1 MFSMK
6 KSLIIA
12 SILVLVGILVACN
25 TTQSGPIGGVSGRG
39 SAEGGMPVSGTQQAL
54 GEPQE
59 MELPIE
65 SKVGVGILKLEETD
79 LAMDKEKA
87 EELLPLFKALKVL
100 STDNNTAVDEISAL
114 NTQIKNT
121 MTAEQLAAIENLE
134 ITMKDLRT
142 MMGTYGLTG
151 TTGGTIANSSNT
163 NGQREFGGGG
173 PGGMPGGGMM
183 GGMMSGGQTNGS
195 VQSTP
200 NAAAAMTTS
209 RKTAGGYNL
218 TFADP
223 IIKVLQSKLAE

>member
-1 MFSMK
+1 MK

-12 SILVLVGILVACN
+12 SILLLAGILVACN
-25 TTQSGPIGGVSGRG
+25 TAQPGPG
-39 SAEGGMPVSGTQQAL
+39 GGMPAGGATEGVMPANGGQPPQ

-65 SKVGVGILKLEETD
+65 SKVGIGILKLEETE
-79 LAMDKEKA
+79 LAVDESKA

-121 MTAEQLAAIENLE
+121 MTAEQLTAIENME

-151 TTGGTIANSSNT
+151 TTGGSPANSSNT

-183 GGMMSGGQTNGS
+183 GGMMGGGPTNGS

-218 TFADP
+218 TFADAV
-223 IIKVLQSKLAE
+223 IKLLQSKITG

>member
-1 MFSMK
+1 MK
-6 KSLIIA
+6 KSLIIT

-25 TTQSGPIGGVSGRG
+25 TTQSGPISGMSGGR
-39 SAEGGMPVSGTQQAL
+39 SAEGGMPASGTQQAQ

-65 SKVGVGILKLEETD
+65 SKVGIGILKLEETD
-79 LAMDKEKA
+79 LAVDLEKA

-121 MTAEQLAAIENLE
+121 MTAEQLAAIENME

-151 TTGGTIANSSNT
+151 TTGGTTANSSNT
-163 NGQREFGGGG
+163 NGQREFGGG

-223 IIKVLQSKLAE
+223 IIKLLQSKITG

>member
-1 MFSMK
+1 MK
-6 KSLIIA
+6 KNLIFA
-12 SILVLVGILVACN
+12 SILVLAGILVACSAAQQVPN
-25 TTQSGPIGGVSGRG
+25 SDLSGRPNN
-39 SAEGGMPVSGTQQAL
+39 ARMPSVDAAQGQI
-54 GEPQE
+54 EPQE
-59 MELPIE
+59 MTLPIE
-65 SKVGVGILKLEETD
+65 SKVGIGILKLEETD
-79 LAMDKEKA
+79 LAVDKAKA

-100 STDNNTAVDEISAL
+100 SSDNNTAVDEIIAL

-121 MTAEQLAAIENLE
+121 MTAEQLAAIENME

-142 MMGTYGLTG
+142 LMGSYGLSG
-151 TTGGTIANSSNT
+151 TTGNSINANNAS
-163 NGQREFGGGG
+163 GQREFGGGG

-183 GGMMSGGQTNGS
+183 GGMMGGSQEGAA

-209 RKTAGGYNL
+209 RKSAGGYNL